1 MTRSYL
7 AVEEGVSAST
17 QRQALNAGVFFLR
30 EVRKL
35 DLGDFSVETTMIYLH
50 VMEDQKDLT
59 LSPLDTL

>member
-1 MTRSYL
+1 M
-7 AVEEGVSAST
+7 SAST